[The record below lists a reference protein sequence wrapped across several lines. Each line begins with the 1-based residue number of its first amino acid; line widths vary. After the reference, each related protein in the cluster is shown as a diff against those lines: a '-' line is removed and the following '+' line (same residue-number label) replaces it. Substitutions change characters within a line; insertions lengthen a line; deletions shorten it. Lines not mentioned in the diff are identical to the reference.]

1 MTEITVFLKGGKPI
15 GFDAHGHTGYAEC
28 GEDIVCA
35 AVSAITQTAAMGV
48 SELVRC
54 PAALEIKDGG
64 LYLMLEKTVKGS
76 KLQQAELILG
86 TMLLGLRSVEQ
97 DYSDFHPGNNVGIGK
112 DDTLFAKVDGILR
125 FETKHGGRKCVSVYP
140 EEIAG

>member
-1 MTEITVFLKGGKPI
+1 MTEITVFLKDGKPI

-54 PAALEIKDGG
+54 RPHWRL
-64 LYLMLEKTVKGS
+64 KTEGS
-76 KLQQAELILG
+76 I
-86 TMLLGLRSVEQ
+86 
-97 DYSDFHPGNNVGIGK
+97 
-112 DDTLFAKVDGILR
+112 
-125 FETKHGGRKCVSVYP
+125 
-140 EEIAG
+140 

>member
-1 MTEITVFLKGGKPI
+1 MTAITVFLKDGKPI

-97 DYSDFHPGNNVGIGK
+97 DYSDYLKLTEREV
-112 DDTLFAKVDGILR
+112 
-125 FETKHGGRKCVSVYP
+125 
-140 EEIAG
+140 

>member
-1 MTEITVFLKGGKPI
+1 MTEITVFLKDGKPI

-76 KLQQAELILG
+76 KLLPK
-86 TMLLGLRSVEQ
+86 SV
-97 DYSDFHPGNNVGIGK
+97 SSS
-112 DDTLFAKVDGILR
+112 
-125 FETKHGGRKCVSVYP
+125 ETSKSSPLPVNSS
-140 EEIAG
+140 IFMAG

>member
-1 MTEITVFLKGGKPI
+1 MCS
-15 GFDAHGHTGYAEC
+15 GFGNHADRRNGRFGTC
-28 GEDIVCA
+28 P
-35 AVSAITQTAAMGV
+35 
-48 SELVRC
+48 L

-97 DYSDFHPGNNVGIGK
+97 DYSDYLKLTEREV
-112 DDTLFAKVDGILR
+112 
-125 FETKHGGRKCVSVYP
+125 
-140 EEIAG
+140 